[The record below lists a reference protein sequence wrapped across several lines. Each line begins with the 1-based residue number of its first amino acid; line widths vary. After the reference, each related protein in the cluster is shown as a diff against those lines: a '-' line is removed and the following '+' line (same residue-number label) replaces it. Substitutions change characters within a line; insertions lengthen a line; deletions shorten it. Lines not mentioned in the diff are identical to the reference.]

1 MRILT
6 FLAIALFAFGLTALD
21 VEARR
26 MGGGGSI
33 GKQRQSLNLN
43 RQQQAA
49 PQAPQSGKA
58 ASPAS
63 QAAPAAGAASGSALW
78 PDWLQ
83 EGYWHLCSWAA
94 LLTGS
99 T

>member
-6 FLAIALFAFGLTALD
+6 FLAIALFAFGLTTLD

-26 MGGGGSI
+26 MGGGGSV
-33 GKQRQSLNLN
+33 GKQRQSINLN

-49 PQAPQSGKA
+49 PKLRNLEKQHHPLHRLLLLRA
-58 ASPAS
+58 AAN
-63 QAAPAAGAASGSALW
+63 GSALW

-83 EGYWHLCSWAA
+83 EDCWHLCSWAA